1 MPMNRNQRIK
11 KHTQCS
17 PFVWSHTNK
26 PTPLKQ
32 LIAHF
37 VFYRSVNCAC
47 KWNNAHK
54 FCRFRGMKEKQ
65 HSHTQTFT
73 FTCAGSY
80 RMYSLPTIIWHYRK
94 TSKMKT
100 INCMAAHKLFLFAL
114 SAKSYTLVQTNSL
127 WLLDTVAKLCYRILA
142 WWRCVYGCS
151 RVEPCALWCMWMWVG
166 NICRMHFSGEWHK
179 FSKLHNNGRARR
191 WYLPNCP
198 QNLSKMANLLLDCAL
213 GLLMCLASIY
223 TWAQENR

>member
-54 FCRFRGMKEKQ
+54 FCRFRGIKEKQ
-65 HSHTQTFT
+65 HSYTQTFT

-142 WWRCVYGCS
+142 WWRCVCMVVAEWSLVPCGACECEWETFAVCIS
-151 RVEPCALWCMWMWVG
+151 RANDTNSRNCIITAERAVDICQTVHKIFRKWQTFYWTALWVCWCV
-166 NICRMHFSGEWHK
+166 
-179 FSKLHNNGRARR
+179 
-191 WYLPNCP
+191 
-198 QNLSKMANLLLDCAL
+198 
-213 GLLMCLASIY
+213 
-223 TWAQENR
+223 